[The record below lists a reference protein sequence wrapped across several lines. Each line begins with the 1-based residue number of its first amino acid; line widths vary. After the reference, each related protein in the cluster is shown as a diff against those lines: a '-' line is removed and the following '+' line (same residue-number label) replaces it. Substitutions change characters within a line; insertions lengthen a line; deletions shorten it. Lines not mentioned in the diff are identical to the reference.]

1 MEKHEKQIIER
12 YTNILK
18 LIEVLSSTIQDFK
31 PEDLDWFIAQV
42 RVLNKYIPGD
52 DKHSQEM
59 KDKARRV
66 AVNAVAWALEFKKLA
81 ANKGLAC
88 PWQEKVE
95 RIIHNES

>member
-1 MEKHEKQIIER
+1 MEEHEKQTIKR
-12 YTNILK
+12 YTNILT

-31 PEDLDWFIAQV
+31 PEELDWFIGQV

-88 PWQEKVE
+88 PWQEKVD
-95 RIIHNES
+95 RMVKNET